1 MTRTLRNT
9 LILAALGVVA
19 LFAGWQFGTPSQG
32 GGQKTVAPG
41 TLVFPGLAAKLQS
54 AEIVTITTKAQ
65 TLDIIKKDG
74 IWGLANRGGY
84 PVQQDRLRELL
95 TGLTELRVTEPRTA
109 DPAQY
114 ARLGVDDPNL
124 PITTAN
130 LIRVLDGKGT
140 LIAELIVGHRRVR
153 TSGTVPESI
162 YIRRPGEAQSWLAE
176 GRLPADA
183 DPQLWFDRDITN
195 IRKNDV
201 ATVLSTRIG
210 ATPLEFGRDGDILL
224 LKSPAEHPRLD
235 EYRLED
241 VFRGLESLTLTDV
254 KPLAASGPALPGE
267 PVGTAVYTTTDGMT
281 VTVTV
286 HREDVNVWASFKAEA
301 TGDAKPKAEALQKRI
316 GPWAYQVGS
325 WKEKSFVPTL
335 DELKSTEPDPD
346 AKPDADKPATAQ
358 PDAAQPD
365 ATKPD
370 ADKPADAKPADAKPG
385 DGKPEDGKPEDAKK
399 E

>member
-1 MTRTLRNT
+1 MNRNLRNT
-9 LILAALGVVA
+9 AILAVLGAIA
-19 LFAGWQFGTPSQG
+19 LFAGWQFGMPSQG
-32 GGQKTVAPG
+32 VGQKTVAPG

-54 AEIVTITTKAQ
+54 AEIVTITSKAQ

-74 IWGLANRGGY
+74 IWGLASRGGY

-114 ARLGVDDPNL
+114 ARLGVDDPSL

-130 LIRVLDGKGT
+130 LVRVLDGKGT

-176 GRLPADA
+176 GRLPVDA

-195 IRKNDV
+195 IRMKDV
-201 ATVLSTRIG
+201 AGVVSTRTG
-210 ATPLEFGRDGDILL
+210 ATPLEFGRDGDTLL
-224 LKSPAEHPRLD
+224 LKSPADHPRLD
-235 EYRLED
+235 EYRVED

-254 KPLAASGPALPGE
+254 KPLAPNGTPALPGQ
-267 PVGTAVYTTTDGMT
+267 PVGTAVYTIADGMT

-286 HREDVNVWASFKAEA
+286 HREDVTVWTSFEA
-301 TGDAKPKAEALQKRI
+301 DGTGDAQPRAEALQKRI
-316 GPWAYQVGS
+316 GPWAYQVGA

-346 AKPDADKPATAQ
+346 AKPDAA
-358 PDAAQPD
+358 
-365 ATKPD
+365 KPD
-370 ADKPADAKPADAKPG
+370 AEAPM
-385 DGKPEDGKPEDAKK
+385 DGKKPQE
-399 E
+399 